1 MRVYFRRQIIGLALA
16 LTAAVAC
23 CGFAASADNE
33 LPIIP
38 VTGGE
43 ETQPTSVDGGRIT
56 LKYASYTFADKPV
69 TPDARQLSDGT
80 VADELT
86 LKVDGRK
93 LVKGVDYTLSY
104 RNNKKPGTA
113 TVTATGIG
121 DYTGSVSRD
130 FAIKPKTIA
139 ITTLETGNGIRVNW
153 EKDASAEG
161 YQVLYSTDRT
171 FATYHSTTVTDINKT
186 YVNLTNVPKIGE
198 KYYIKMRSF
207 VVSGGK
213 RYGNYSSLRSKTVK
227 GSLKKITIPH
237 LEYTYMARPL
247 VPSVKVWNR
256 DGERLVEGTDYTCK
270 ITNATNVGTATI
282 TVKGKGN
289 YIGTLTKNFKVI
301 KADISKASLK
311 NISSAY
317 PYTGKAVKPA
327 PTLTYKTKTLK
338 SGTDYTISYK
348 NNTKIGTAT
357 LTITGKGNF
366 SGSRSKTFKI
376 ERTGWETE
384 NGWKV
389 YYYLN
394 KKSTGKTDI
403 GGSTYFFDA
412 NGYMQT
418 GWQKIGDYYYCFDRI
433 TGKLVKGTTVNKIKV
448 DASGKAVELTT
459 YGKQRIATMMNAHR
473 IMLEQT
479 KPTDTMAEKRL
490 KVFKWEYSTHYYK
503 QWRLINNV
511 YRQSDEWDILFANDI
526 FQRGRGCCVSD
537 ACAAAFLFL
546 EIGYTDIW
554 VCHDTGHG
562 WMIMG
567 GRLYDPLFAEAR
579 NFNLNYNAA
588 GSDYRINPPYKIR
601 ID

>member
-1 MRVYFRRQIIGLALA
+1 MKAYFRRQIIGLALSVA
-16 LTAAVAC
+16 AAVGC

-43 ETQPTSVDGGRIT
+43 VTQPTSVEGGRIT

-86 LKVDGRK
+86 LRVDGKK
-93 LVKGVDYTLSY
+93 LVKGVDYTLTY
-104 RNNKKPGTA
+104 KNNQKPGTA

-121 DYTGSVSRD
+121 DHTGSVSRD
-130 FAIKPKTIA
+130 FAVKPKTIA
-139 ITTLETGNGIRVNW
+139 ISTLETGNGIRVNW

-171 FATYHSTTVTDINKT
+171 FATYHSTTIRDVNRT

-198 KYYIKMRSF
+198 KYYIKMRAF
-207 VVSGGK
+207 VEVGGK
-213 RYGNYSSLRSKTVK
+213 RYGNYSSLRSKTGK
-227 GSLKKITIPH
+227 GSIKKITIPH
-237 LEYTYMARPL
+237 LEYTYLGRAL

-311 NISSAY
+311 NISSEY
-317 PYTGKAVKPA
+317 SYTGKAVKPA
-327 PTLTYKTKTLK
+327 PTLTYKTLTLK
-338 SGTDYTISYK
+338 SGTDYTVSYK

-357 LTITGKGNF
+357 VTVTGKGNF
-366 SGSRSKTFKI
+366 SGTRTKTFKI
-376 ERTGWETE
+376 ARTGWETE

-433 TGKLVKGTTVNKIKV
+433 TGKLVTDTTINKIKV
-448 DASGKAVELTT
+448 DKTGKAVNLTDYGRKRIEIMMKAHQKVLELTD
-459 YGKQRIATMMNAHR
+459 
-473 IMLEQT
+473 
-479 KPTDTMAEKRL
+479 PSDTMEEKRL
-490 KVFKWEYSTHYYK
+490 KVFNWEVFEHPYWV
-503 QWRLINNV
+503 WRLLAN
-511 YRQSDEWDILFANDI
+511 YWQTTDEWDVLFADDI
-526 FQRGRGCCVSD
+526 FTKGRGCCVSD
-537 ACAAAFLFL
+537 STCCAFMFL
-546 EIGYTDIW
+546 EIGYKNIY
-554 VCHDTGHG
+554 VCHDGRHG
-562 WMIMG
+562 WFTVN
-567 GRLYDPLFAEAR
+567 GRLYDPLFAE
-579 NFNLNYNAA
+579 NVWSVNYDADYM
-588 GSDYRINPPYKIR
+588 DYREFPKGRIR